1 MLVMFPLYLTFSKP
15 RHEHCHHSGSQ
26 KGSQVIVK
34 AIDYSIQPDCKVTGE
49 DAVYPC
55 HQT

>member
-34 AIDYSIQPDCKVTGE
+34 AIHYSIQPDCKVTGE

-55 HQT
+55 DQT